1 MTAAARLHDLA
12 LSESGFVFDPYSGG
26 TFTVNRTG
34 MTLLRALRDGLPR
47 AAVIDLLRQEFQV
60 SGDADVDSDIG
71 EFARLL
77 VQHGLV
83 APDFTL
89 DNDAASTGATP

>member
-34 MTLLRALRDGLPR
+34 MVLLRALRDGLPR
-47 AAVIDLLRQEFQV
+47 TAVIELLRREFQV
-60 SGDADVDSDIG
+60 GDADVDSDIG

-77 VQHGLV
+77 VQYGLV
-83 APDFTL
+83 APDFSL
-89 DNDAASTGATP
+89 DGEGAQP